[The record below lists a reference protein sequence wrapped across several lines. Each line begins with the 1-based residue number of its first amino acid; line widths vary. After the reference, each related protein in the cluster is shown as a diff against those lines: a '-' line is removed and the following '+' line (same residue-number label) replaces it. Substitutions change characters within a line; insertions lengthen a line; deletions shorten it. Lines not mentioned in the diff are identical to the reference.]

1 MRKETINIDHRKK
14 IFKAKLNG
22 IGFKEGDSHII
33 YLPSLQLSSYGD
45 TIKEANEMMKISLN
59 EFSENLLELNENKIN
74 SILKELG
81 WEKVEQTFIKNSFI
95 KRNCKLD
102 APCPDVD
109 VDLYTIGELNQ
120 AISILENYDAA
131 KEPVSNSHSMTG
143 DGMNCLE
150 FFDMIKKEW
159 CLSEEQYTPF
169 WNDVLTFARKYHK
182 ERKEYCG

>member
-1 MRKETINIDHRKK
+1 MRKETINIDYRKK

-74 SILKELG
+74 SILKQLG
-81 WEKVEQTFIKNSFI
+81 WEKAEQTFIKNSFI
-95 KRNCKLD
+95 KRNRKLD

-109 VDLYTIGELNQ
+109 VDLYTISELNQ

-131 KEPVSNSHSMTG
+131 KEIERLKNEV
-143 DGMNCLE
+143 
-150 FFDMIKKEW
+150 KK
-159 CLSEEQYTPF
+159 
-169 WNDVLTFARKYHK
+169 
-182 ERKEYCG
+182 